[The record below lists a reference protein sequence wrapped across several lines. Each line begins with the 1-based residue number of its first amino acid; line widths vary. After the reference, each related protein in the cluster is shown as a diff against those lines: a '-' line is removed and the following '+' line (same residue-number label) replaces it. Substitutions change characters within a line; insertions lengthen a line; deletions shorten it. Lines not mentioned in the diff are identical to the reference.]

1 MKKREKWYKS
11 FSTWLVILACIILI
25 PILLANIFIIFQ
37 SKTNKDVVPSLFGYK
52 PFIVL
57 SGSMEGQIHK
67 GDLIITK
74 TVDPTT
80 LKIDDIIAFRDAEN
94 TVTTHRIRDIIS
106 SDGTTK
112 FITKG
117 DANTIQDKNL
127 VALEDVE
134 GIYVMRISG
143 FGSLMKSLAEP
154 TTILIIA
161 LVITVLFV
169 LGFTISTKKE
179 KDLERE
185 EYLKFKM
192 MKEYQE
198 KEKER
203 LEREELLNLRRMKE
217 QQEREQEQSREQ
229 QISREEFLELL
240 RSREEKKKRENS
252 DFEDR
257 FKF

>member
-1 MKKREKWYKS
+1 
-11 FSTWLVILACIILI
+11 
-25 PILLANIFIIFQ
+25 
-37 SKTNKDVVPSLFGYK
+37 
-52 PFIVL
+52 
-57 SGSMEGQIHK
+57 MEGQIHK